1 MTTDSNQSA
10 RRTYLTPRM
19 VADALSVSVRTVTR
33 LAARDGRVAD
43 YRAVRVGDSWRFV
56 EQPAVVAAPVEQPAP
71 RQKPEQRIV
80 RRMVIGPLPADYVP
94 VYGEVRR

>member
-1 MTTDSNQSA
+1 MNE
-10 RRTYLTPRM
+10 RRTYLTPKA
-19 VADALSVSVRTVTR
+19 VADALGVSVRTVTR

-56 EQPAVVAAPVEQPAP
+56 EQPATVPAPVEQPAP
-71 RQKPEQRIV
+71 RQKPERIV
-80 RRMVIGPLPADYVP
+80 RRTLEYLGPLPADYVP